1 MEDADREST
10 QEDAGTAA
18 TWLSEGLEVLIA
30 ELDGRDQNGSAPDF
44 DVIIIGSGY
53 GGAIAASR
61 LAWAENAAGA
71 PLKVCLLERGKEY
84 LPGMFPASVASL
96 AGHVR
101 VTTPRSWNTE
111 QEREQGEASAGVEG
125 LRDGL
130 FDIRVDDDYNVLVA
144 NGLGGG
150 SLINAGVMET
160 PPASFFNSGWPSEIL
175 EDGELLSY
183 YRDMKRELG
192 AADGHGRDNTIAL
205 HEQVQRQPLKKHS
218 ALKQLASG
226 SPHAQFRDAAI
237 TVSMQDSD
245 NDAGVAMRR
254 CTLCGDCATGCNMGA
269 KTSLDL
275 NLLAR
280 ARRRE
285 QMRIVTGATVL
296 TVTPGGEFWN
306 VEVAH
311 TLPTL
316 AAKEG
321 KATVLKARQVIV
333 AAGALGS
340 TEILMRSKRAGLA
353 VSDALGE
360 GFSGNGDM
368 IAVGYNMEPEINAVA
383 DEADALDARRVGPT
397 ITGVVDCRDADQQ
410 HPVVIE
416 EMAVPG
422 AMRWVFEEL
431 YTTVNSLRQLAT
443 VDWRTHDKK
452 HPDPDP
458 LSVDRK
464 AIQHSQVYAVI
475 GDDGADGVLEFR
487 DDFSPT
493 SDGAITINWPSV
505 RSKPLFPAQIEQLES
520 LARHSDSGGSII
532 PNPLWR
538 PLPDNLE
545 FLAGG
550 ARGPLMTVHPLG
562 GCPMADSGNQ
572 GVVNHCGQVFSGNG
586 KAVHRNLAVLDG
598 AILPRAVGTNPALT
612 IAALCARA
620 MPHLL
625 KHWCYTAVAEDI
637 GEQFRQRPHFDH
649 IEPPA
654 VRQRTEMQF
663 AERLRGP
670 LTLTVGGVEKDYVA
684 ELTLFFK
691 DKALHELTAARDQ
704 NGGLHTLTVADRSAA
719 SHKRSQL
726 RLFDLDTW
734 EAIDREYLSGREL
747 EQRLDAASQ
756 LTAPLRGSLTIL
768 AREPSNV
775 LQRTWRALC
784 AYFGNRGW
792 RDFYQSRHPLEPD
805 SEADKAH
812 QADRQNAP
820 GTGSIGWSGL
830 KHLSRAGE
838 VRLFEYE
845 LTLNTDGITSP
856 LAEKLR
862 EADQRIHGYKRI
874 GYMRRGN
881 PLRQLMEVDLDA
893 FPQLAKH
900 RPAKL
905 TLRPEFL
912 ARKGLPLFRIS
923 KQQNL
928 ALALTEVG
936 SLAAYFIRLL
946 LNTHLLSL
954 RAPDTA
960 PARTPRRLPGSVP
973 GLPEVEIHRRRITE
987 RPPGAPPSHEGE
999 YRLSRYPAANTQ
1011 QPPVLMIHGYSAS
1024 GTTFAHHSVNP
1035 NLASFLWHRGRDVW
1049 ILDMRSSCG
1058 MPTSRRNFS
1067 FEELAYADI
1076 PLAVEQVC
1084 EISGAEKIDVVA
1096 HCMGSAMLSM
1106 AVLTAADLPADATYP
1121 VQHSKLP
1128 QRINRLVMSQV
1139 GPVVCM
1145 APENVFRA
1153 YAFSYLKH
1161 FLPLDQY
1168 QFTPGGNGFD
1178 TLLDRALALLPY
1190 SDAEYD
1196 LENPAQC
1203 WKRTPWTRTR
1213 RRMDLLYGRTFSL
1226 KNLAPLTLECIDDL
1240 FGPLSVDTA
1249 TQVLHFARYQ
1259 TITDH
1264 SGNNLYVSR
1273 DQLASSW
1280 TFPTLSVHGRDNGL
1294 SWRGTI
1300 GRLQRLLRE
1309 DAGRSWRSVVF
1320 DDFGH
1325 QDSLIGRGAEAVFA
1339 EIEGFLAEPDS
1350 VPVTPPA
1357 RSLLLQPPWSGP
1369 VMSVPP
1375 DDQTAK
1381 TLSISFGVNPALSRP
1396 RLLLCIPLRDHQY
1409 GHQLVWENGTDAPT
1423 MQLQVLDPKEIRY
1436 NWCKVD
1442 IDWPD
1447 TPAGHDRVL
1456 LLLVYN
1462 ESALLDNAVF
1472 GKEPSNIDEF
1482 IGARELDPDRPWLAK
1497 EQLAT
1502 ARSALGDGSECLQ
1515 QRVHELLLEGA
1526 HALRHGILRLPERR
1540 GNGLV
1545 IAAGSCQFPP
1555 GILDQWPG
1563 FNSYFRLASGCYDS
1577 DFPHPDLL
1585 VLPGDQIYVDST
1597 AGVFDPSAL
1606 DERYQHP
1613 YQRFYR
1619 SSAARAALR
1628 EVPACMMLDDHE
1640 IVDNW
1645 EPLPDD
1651 PENWQRHAE
1660 GLDYFRVFQ
1669 RDRHRACAKGLW
1681 YQFQR
1686 KGFEFFILDSRS
1698 ERSGRTSATAFKADM
1713 LYDADRGGDPQ
1724 RNQWQ
1729 ALETWLKRGPRD
1741 RPRFLVCP
1749 AMPFPRERRA
1759 ITGSTHYDGDGQEP
1773 QRFAAAMHSD
1783 SWTGYPD
1790 SQARLLELIKA
1801 SKVSKLVMINGDA
1814 HLGCIAEVWL
1824 DDSEFPFWAVHASAL
1839 YAPLPFANARRAD
1852 LKACEAFTLPRDIS
1866 GRVYT
1871 EFAPP
1876 GDGFA
1881 ILSVREAGAD
1891 WEIEVSYDREGVA
1904 SNQAWRRQIPLQ
1916 SGCGHPVP

>member
-1 MEDADREST
+1 MQTGDST
-10 QEDAGTAA
+10 QDDEITAA

-30 ELDGRDQNGSAPDF
+30 ELAERAHDNTEPDF
-44 DVIIIGSGY
+44 DVVIIGSGY
-53 GGAIAASR
+53 GGSIAASR
-61 LAWAENAAGA
+61 LAWAEQAAGV

-84 LPGMFPASVASL
+84 LAGMFPASVSSL
-96 AGHVR
+96 AGHLR
-101 VTTPRSWNTE
+101 TTTPRTWNTE
-111 QEREQGEASAGVEG
+111 QEREQGGTSAAAEG

-130 FDIRVDDDYNVLVA
+130 FDVRVDDDYNVLVA

-160 PPASFFNSGWPSEIL
+160 PPPGFFETGWPREIL
-175 EDGELLSY
+175 EDTGIMNH
-183 YRDMKRELG
+183 YRDMTRELG
-192 AADGHGRDNTIAL
+192 ATDQDGRDNTIAL
-205 HEQVQRQPLKKHS
+205 HEQAQRKPLKKHS
-218 ALKQLASG
+218 ALKKLASG

-237 TVSMQDSD
+237 TVAMQDGD
-245 NDAGVAMRR
+245 NDAGVRMRQ

-269 KTSLDL
+269 KISLDL
-275 NLLAR
+275 NLLPR

-285 QMRIVTGATVL
+285 GMRIVTGATVL
-296 TVTPGGEFWN
+296 TVTPAGEFWN
-306 VEVAH
+306 IEVVH
-311 TLPTL
+311 TLPTI
-316 AAKEG
+316 AAKEDG
-321 KATVLKARQVIV
+321 ASILKARRVII

-340 TEILMRSKRAGLA
+340 TEILMRSKAAGLG
-353 VSDALGE
+353 VSGQLGQR
-360 GFSGNGDM
+360 FSGNGDM
-368 IAVGYNMEPEINAVA
+368 IAVGYNMETEINAVA
-383 DEADALDARRVGPT
+383 DEADALDARSVGPT
-397 ITGVVDCRDADQQ
+397 ITGVVDCRAANPD

-416 EMAVPG
+416 DMAVPG

-443 VDWRTHDKK
+443 VDWRTHGNK

-487 DDFSPT
+487 DDFIAT

-505 RSKPLFPAQIEQLES
+505 RSKSLFPAQIDQLEA
-520 LARHSDSGGSII
+520 LASDSGSGGSII

-545 FLAGG
+545 FLSGG

-562 GCPMADSGNQ
+562 GCSMADSGSL
-572 GVVNHCGQVFSGNG
+572 GVVNHCGQVFKGDEDE
-586 KAVHRNLAVLDG
+586 VHHNLVVLDG

-620 MPHLL
+620 MPYLL
-625 KHWCYTAVAEDI
+625 RDWNYTGLTEETGD
-637 GEQFRQRPHFDH
+637 QFRQRPHFDH
-649 IEPPA
+649 IAPPA
-654 VRQRTEMQF
+654 HRQRTEMQF

-670 LTLTVGGVEKDYVA
+670 LTLKLDGVQREYIA

-719 SHKRSQL
+719 THKRSQL
-726 RLFDLDTW
+726 RLFDLDSWT
-734 EAIDREYLSGREL
+734 AIDQERLSGREL
-747 EQRLDAASQ
+747 EQRLEAASL

-768 AREPSNV
+768 ARERSNV

-792 RDFYQSRHPLEPD
+792 RDLYQSRHPLK
-805 SEADKAH
+805 SADPADPCTDKHRQETAH
-812 QADRQNAP
+812 
-820 GTGSIGWSGL
+820 TGSIGWSGL

-838 VRLFEYE
+838 IRLFEYE
-845 LTLNTDGITSP
+845 LTLDTNCTTSP
-856 LAEKLR
+856 LAAQLR
-862 EADQRIHGYKRI
+862 EQDKRIHGYKRI
-874 GYMRRGN
+874 GYRRRGN

-893 FPQLAKH
+893 FPHLVKE
-900 RPAKL
+900 RPARL
-905 TLRPEFL
+905 VLRPEFL

-923 KQQNL
+923 KQENL

-936 SLAAYFIRLL
+936 SLAAYFLRLL

-954 RAPDTA
+954 RAPDA
-960 PARTPRRLPGSVP
+960 ALPRVPQRLPGAVP
-973 GLPEVEIHRRRITE
+973 GLPDFEIHGRRIAE
-987 RPPGAPPSHEGE
+987 RPEGVPSSHEGD
-999 YRLSRYPAANTQ
+999 YRLTRYPAASSQ

-1024 GTTFAHHSVNP
+1024 GTTFAHHAVNP

-1076 PLAVEQVC
+1076 PLAVEEVC
-1084 EISGAEKIDVVA
+1084 EITGAEKIDVVA

-1106 AVLTAADLPADATYP
+1106 AVLTAANLPEDATYP
-1121 VQHSKLP
+1121 EQHSKLP

-1139 GPVVCM
+1139 GPLVCL

-1168 QFTPGGNGFD
+1168 QFAPSGGSVD
-1178 TLLDRALALLPY
+1178 KLLDRALAVLPY
-1190 SDAEYD
+1190 SDEEYD
-1196 LENPAQC
+1196 LENPRER

-1213 RRMDLLYGRTFSL
+1213 HRMDLLYGRTFSL
-1226 KNLAPLTLECIDDL
+1226 KNLAPHTLEHIDDL

-1264 SGNNLYVSR
+1264 SGNNIYVSR
-1273 DQLASSW
+1273 DQLASCW

-1294 SWRGTI
+1294 SWRGTL

-1309 DAGRSWRSVVF
+1309 DAGRSWRSVEF

-1325 QDSLIGRGAEAVFA
+1325 QDSLIGRGAEKVFV
-1339 EIEGFLAEPDS
+1339 EIASFLDDPDS
-1350 VPVTPPA
+1350 VDPVPPA

-1375 DDQTAK
+1375 NDRDAK
-1381 TLSISFGVNPALSRP
+1381 SLSISFGVNPALSKP
-1396 RLLLCIPLRDHQY
+1396 RLLLTIPLRDHQF
-1409 GHQLVWENGTDAPT
+1409 GHQLVYDNGNDSPAI
-1423 MQLQVLDPKEIRY
+1423 QLQALDPEDIRY
-1436 NWCKVD
+1436 NWCRVD
-1442 IDWPD
+1442 VAWPD

-1462 ESALLDNAVF
+1462 ESPLLDNAVF
-1472 GKEPSNIDEF
+1472 GKEPANIDEF
-1482 IGARELDPDRPWLAK
+1482 IGARELDPDSRWLAD
-1497 EQLAT
+1497 EQLAM

-1515 QRVHELLLEGA
+1515 ERVHELLMEGA
-1526 HALRHGILRLPERR
+1526 HALRHGILRLPDRH
-1540 GNGLV
+1540 GDQLV

-1563 FNSYFRLASGCYDS
+1563 FNSYFRLASGCYAS

-1597 AGVFDPSAL
+1597 AGIFDPSAL

-1645 EPLPDD
+1645 EPLPND
-1651 PENWQRHAE
+1651 PENWQRHAD

-1669 RDRHRACAKGLW
+1669 RDRHRAKAAGLW
-1681 YQFQR
+1681 YAFQR
-1686 KGFEFFILDSRS
+1686 KGYDFFMLDSRS
-1698 ERSGRTSATAFKADM
+1698 ERSHRTSASTYKADM
-1713 LYDADRGGDPQ
+1713 LFDAARPGENRP
-1724 RNQWQ
+1724 NQWQ
-1729 ALETWLKRGPRD
+1729 DLKTWLEQEPLD

-1749 AMPFPRERRA
+1749 SMPFPQERRA
-1759 ITGSTHYDGDGQEP
+1759 ITGREHYDAEGQ
-1773 QRFAAAMHSD
+1773 QARRFAAAMHSD

-1790 SQARLLELIKA
+1790 SQARLLELIRD
-1801 SKVSKLVMINGDA
+1801 SKVRNLVMINGDA
-1814 HLGCIAEVWL
+1814 HLGCIAEVWMEG
-1824 DDSEFPFWAVHASAL
+1824 SEFPFWAVHASAL

-1852 LKACEAFTLPRDIS
+1852 LAGCEEFVLPRGIR
-1866 GRVYT
+1866 GKVYT

-1881 ILSVREAGAD
+1881 ILTAQEDGAA
-1891 WEIEVSYDREGVA
+1891 WKIEVSYDREGVA
-1904 SNQAWRRQIPLQ
+1904 ASQAWRRQIPLQ
-1916 SGCGHPVP
+1916 SCCGRPVP

>member
-1 MEDADREST
+1 MDDTDSGST
-10 QEDAGTAA
+10 QDENGTAA

-30 ELDGRDQNGSAPDF
+30 GLAGREAGEPEPDF
-44 DVIIIGSGY
+44 DVVIIGSGY
-53 GGAIAASR
+53 GGSIAASR
-61 LAWAENAAGA
+61 LAWAEKAAGV

-101 VTTPRSWNTE
+101 GTTPRTWNAE
-111 QEREQGEASAGVEG
+111 REREQDESGAAAQG

-150 SLINAGVMET
+150 SLINAGVMEI
-160 PPASFFNSGWPSEIL
+160 PPASFFTSGWPREIL
-175 EDGELLSY
+175 EDEEIMGY
-183 YRDMKRELG
+183 YQDLKRELG
-192 AADGHGRDNTIAL
+192 AAGEDGRDNTIAL
-205 HEQVQRQPLKKHS
+205 HAQAQRKPLKKHS
-218 ALKQLASG
+218 ALKKLAGG
-226 SPHAQFRDAAI
+226 SPHARFRDAAI
-237 TVSMQDSD
+237 TVAMQDGD

-254 CTLCGDCATGCNMGA
+254 CTLCGDCATGCNIGA
-269 KTSLDL
+269 KISLDL
-275 NLLAR
+275 NLLPR

-285 QMRIVTGATVL
+285 EMRIITGATVL
-296 TVTPGGEFWN
+296 TVTPNDGLWN
-306 VEVAH
+306 IEVVH

-316 AAKEG
+316 AAKEDG
-321 KATVLKARQVIV
+321 ATVIKARKVIL

-340 TEILMRSKRAGLA
+340 TEILMRSKAAGLA
-353 VSDALGE
+353 VSDRLGQR
-360 GFSGNGDM
+360 FSGNGDM

-383 DEADALDARRVGPT
+383 DEADPLDARSVGPT
-397 ITGVVDCRDADQQ
+397 ITGVVDCRDAHNE

-443 VDWRTHDKK
+443 VDWRTHDKQ

-487 DDFSPT
+487 DDFVAT
-493 SDGAITINWPSV
+493 SDGAISINWPAV
-505 RSKPLFPAQIEQLES
+505 RSKPLFPAQIDQLET
-520 LARHSDSGGSII
+520 LAEHSGSGGSII

-545 FLAGG
+545 FLSGG

-562 GCPMADSGNQ
+562 GCPMADDGRL
-572 GVVNHCGQVFSGNG
+572 GVVNHCGQVFIGDEG
-586 KAVHRNLAVLDG
+586 TVHDNLVVLDG
-598 AILPRAVGTNPALT
+598 AILPKAVGTNPALT

-620 MPHLL
+620 MPFLL
-625 KHWCYTAVAEDI
+625 EQWNYTALAEDI
-637 GEQFRQRPHFDH
+637 GAQFRRRPDFDP
-649 IEPPA
+649 IAPPA
-654 VRQRTEMQF
+654 NRQRTEMQF

-670 LTLTVGGVEKDYVA
+670 LTLNVDGVEQGYMA

-704 NGGLHTLTVADRSAA
+704 SGGLHTLTVADRSAA
-719 SHKRSQL
+719 THKRSQL

-734 EAIDREYLSGREL
+734 QAIDRERLSGREL
-747 EQRLDAASQ
+747 EQRLDEASL

-768 AREPSNV
+768 ARERSNV
-775 LQRTWRALC
+775 LQRGWRALC
-784 AYFGNRGW
+784 AYLGNRGW
-792 RDFYQSRHPLEPD
+792 RDFYQSRHPLEPA
-805 SEADKAH
+805 SETDNSTEGS
-812 QADRQNAP
+812 RQESP
-820 GTGSIGWSGL
+820 GTGGILWSGL

-845 LTLNTDGITSP
+845 LSLNTDGITSP
-856 LAEKLR
+856 LATQLR
-862 EADQRIHGYKRI
+862 EVDKRIHGYKRI

-893 FPQLAKH
+893 FPHLVRK
-900 RPAKL
+900 RPARL
-905 TLRPEFL
+905 VLRPEFL

-923 KQQNL
+923 RQENL

-936 SLAAYFIRLL
+936 SLAAYFLRLL

-954 RAPDTA
+954 RAPDTGL
-960 PARTPRRLPGSVP
+960 PRVPQRLPGAVP
-973 GLPEVEIHRRRITE
+973 GLPDVEIYSRRVTK
-987 RPPGAPPSHEGE
+987 RPDRAPASHEGE
-999 YRLSRYPAANTQ
+999 YRLTRYPAASSRH
-1011 QPPVLMIHGYSAS
+1011 PPVLMIHGYSAS

-1084 EISGAEKIDVVA
+1084 EITAVEKIDVIA

-1106 AVLTAADLPADATYP
+1106 AVLTAGDLPDHATYP
-1121 VQHSKLP
+1121 DQHSKLP

-1139 GPVVCM
+1139 GPLVCM

-1168 QFTPGGNGFD
+1168 QFEPGGNGFD
-1178 TLLDRALALLPY
+1178 NVLDRALAVLPY
-1190 SDAEYD
+1190 SDEEYD
-1196 LENPAQC
+1196 LENPAEC
-1203 WKRTPWTRTR
+1203 WKRTPWTRAR
-1213 RRMDLLYGRTFSL
+1213 HRMDLLYGRTFSL
-1226 KNLAPLTLECIDDL
+1226 KNLAPLTLEYIDDL

-1273 DQLASSW
+1273 DQLASCW
-1280 TFPTLSVHGRDNGL
+1280 TFPTLSVHGRENGL
-1294 SWRGTI
+1294 SWRATI

-1325 QDSLIGRGAEAVFA
+1325 QDSLIGRGAEKVFA
-1339 EIEGFLAEPDS
+1339 EITSFLDEPGS
-1350 VPVTPPA
+1350 VDPEPPA
-1357 RSLLLQPPWSGP
+1357 QSLLLQPPWSGP

-1375 DDQTAK
+1375 DDQTAQ
-1381 TLSISFGVNPALSRP
+1381 TLSISFGVNPALSKP
-1396 RLLLCIPLRDHQY
+1396 TLLLTIPLRDHQF
-1409 GHQLVWENGTDAPT
+1409 GHQLVCNNDNGAPAI
-1423 MQLQVLDPKEIRY
+1423 MLQALEPDDIRY
-1436 NWCKVD
+1436 NWCRVD
-1442 IDWPD
+1442 VEWPD
-1447 TPAGHDRVL
+1447 TPGGHDRVL
-1456 LLLVYN
+1456 LLLVYK
-1462 ESALLDNAVF
+1462 ESPLLDNAVF
-1472 GKEPSNIDEF
+1472 GKEPANIDEF
-1482 IGARELDPDRPWLAK
+1482 IGARELDPDSRWLADD
-1497 EQLAT
+1497 QLAA

-1515 QRVHELLLEGA
+1515 ERVHELLMEGA
-1526 HALRHGILRLPERR
+1526 HALRHGILRLPDRR
-1540 GNGLV
+1540 GDGLV

-1597 AGVFDPSAL
+1597 AGMFDPAAL

-1651 PENWQRHAE
+1651 PENWQRHTD
-1660 GLDYFRVFQ
+1660 GLNYFRVFQ
-1669 RDRHRACAKGLW
+1669 RDRHRATADGLW

-1686 KGFEFFILDSRS
+1686 KGFDFFILDSRS
-1698 ERSGRTSATAFKADM
+1698 ERSRRTSATTYQADM
-1713 LYDADRGGDPQ
+1713 LFDSARPGENRPD
-1724 RNQWQ
+1724 QWQ
-1729 ALETWLKRGPRD
+1729 DLKNWLEKEPLD

-1749 AMPFPRERRA
+1749 AMPFPQERRA
-1759 ITGSTHYDGDGQEP
+1759 ITGRERYNSPGQEA
-1773 QRFAAAMHSD
+1773 QQFAAAMHSD

-1790 SQARLLELIKA
+1790 SQARLLELIEA
-1801 SKVSKLVMINGDA
+1801 SRVRNLVMINGDA

-1824 DDSEFPFWAVHASAL
+1824 ENSEFPFWAVHASAL

-1852 LKACEAFTLPRDIS
+1852 LAACENFTLPRRVR

-1881 ILSVREAGAD
+1881 ILTVREDGEE
-1891 WEIEVSYDREGVA
+1891 WRIEVSYDREGVA
-1904 SNQAWRRQIPLQ
+1904 SDQAWRRQIPLQ
-1916 SGCGHPVP
+1916 SCCGHPVP